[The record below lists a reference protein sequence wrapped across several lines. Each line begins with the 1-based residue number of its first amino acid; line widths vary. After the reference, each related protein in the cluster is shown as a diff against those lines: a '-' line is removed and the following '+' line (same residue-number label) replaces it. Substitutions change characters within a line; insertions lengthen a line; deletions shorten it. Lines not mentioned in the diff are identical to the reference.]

1 MTEVLVWSGAAGGL
15 AVGLYALFQFFVTGK
30 ILGVSSGYGNIC
42 GYISRMPFFHE
53 GPWRSLNNWRLW
65 FLIGLPLGGLLA
77 ALTSPGEIALSFSL
91 GTLYDSVIPQ
101 AVWVRGLIL
110 AGGGVMIGYGSRMA
124 GGCTSGH
131 SIGGIALL
139 NPPSIAASIGFFAG
153 GIVAVQLLFRVL

>member
-1 MTEVLVWSGAAGGL
+1 MTEVIVWSGAFGGL
-15 AVGLYALFQFFVTGK
+15 AVGIYALFQFFVTGK

-42 GYISRMPFFHE
+42 GYLSRTSFFHE
-53 GPWRSLNNWRLW
+53 GPWKSLNNWRLW

-91 GTLYDSVIPQ
+91 GSLYDSVIPSQ
-101 AVWVRGLIL
+101 LWIRGLIL

-139 NPPSIAASIGFFAG
+139 NPPSVVASIGFFIG
-153 GIVAVQLLFRVL
+153 GIAAVQLLFRVL